1 MIDWVSFNLPYRAA
15 QVRDAYF
22 KQPFRAPDLQADNA
36 RPIRVLGSFDD
47 GISVFATGST
57 MYISGNPVK
66 WFTGQNVV
74 GINCIRTLI
83 RETYKRVLELCEIP
97 DCIEAAAALKNWDVS
112 LTRVDCT
119 FAYHVG
125 TDGDVDAWL
134 KAMGQTCSV
143 THRGRGHYAP
153 SMSCL
158 YFGLG
163 LKDGGQIKG
172 SRRSV
177 FKFYNKKREMDAHPL
192 KCPQYYHHTLEGIAD
207 GIVRG
212 EATYRGQE
220 LKRWGLDMVHAWKL
234 STTYNLH
241 KRWIDKMQ
249 ISESVRLASDI
260 EKDLP
265 NKLRASYLLW
275 KAGEDMQD
283 ILPKTTF
290 YRHIAMPVR
299 DIQTRDEVVVPVL
312 RVLEAEPVDES
323 DHEELFWEIFE
334 HGRKAA

>member
-1 MIDWVSFNLPYRAA
+1 
-15 QVRDAYF
+15 
-22 KQPFRAPDLQADNA
+22 
-36 RPIRVLGSFDD
+36 
-47 GISVFATGST
+47 
-57 MYISGNPVK
+57 
-66 WFTGQNVV
+66 
-74 GINCIRTLI
+74 
-83 RETYKRVLELCEIP
+83 
-97 DCIEAAAALKNWDVS
+97 
-112 LTRVDCT
+112 
-119 FAYHVG
+119 
-125 TDGDVDAWL
+125 
-134 KAMGQTCSV
+134 
-143 THRGRGHYAP
+143 
-153 SMSCL
+153 
-158 YFGLG
+158 
-163 LKDGGQIKG
+163 
-172 SRRSV
+172 
-177 FKFYNKKREMDAHPL
+177 
-192 KCPQYYHHTLEGIAD
+192 
-207 GIVRG
+207 
-212 EATYRGQE
+212 
-220 LKRWGLDMVHAWKL
+220 MVHAWKL

-290 YRHIAMPVR
+290 YRQRKLLREHGVDIAMPVR